1 MKKKSIIATIFIVLI
16 LGGYYIYNN
25 MFPVA
30 EPIQYPTIEDIIS
43 IDVITDDNKEN
54 KILGTDFASLVTY
67 ISNSKPTRIMSTNE
81 SPAIKPYYK
90 IEISTEGKT
99 YNYYVYEDDKK
110 LYIECPYEGIYTI
123 DSEVV
128 NIIFKW
134 F

>member
-30 EPIQYPTIEDIIS
+30 EPIQYPSIEDIIA
-43 IDVITDDNKEN
+43 IDILTDDNKEN

-81 SPAIKPYYK
+81 SPTITPHYK
-90 IEISTEGKT
+90 IEISTEEKT

-110 LYIECPYEGIYTI
+110 VYIERPYEGIYTI
-123 DSEVV
+123 DSQVV
-128 NIIFKW
+128 NIISR
-134 F
+134 

>member
-1 MKKKSIIATIFIVLI
+1 MKKSIIVATIFIVLI

-25 MFPVA
+25 IFPVA
-30 EPIQYPTIEDIIS
+30 EPIQCPTIEDIIS

-81 SPAIKPYYK
+81 SSTITPYYK
-90 IEISTEGKT
+90 IEISAEGKT

-110 LYIECPYEGIYTI
+110 VYIERPYEGIYTI
-123 DSEVV
+123 DNKVV
-128 NIIFKW
+128 NIISR
-134 F
+134 

>member
-1 MKKKSIIATIFIVLI
+1 
-16 LGGYYIYNN
+16 

-81 SPAIKPYYK
+81 SPTITPCYK

-123 DSEVV
+123 DSQVV
-128 NIIFKW
+128 NIISR
-134 F
+134 